1 MAQVA
6 TMGPPLSP
14 RETRRSGRRSAPS
27 GSTSTS
33 KSPDSPS
40 SESAPRLPTVNRSS
54 SSASSRKRTKQ
65 EDLEDPLDDSHKNGS
80 NGTSNSVP
88 PLQNGNGR
96 TKRKGK
102 EKEKPVL
109 NLAIDS
115 IIAEGEQADVVLEL
129 SADPDAE
136 EEEQGVT
143 RCVCGNA
150 GIPPSLSYPFIL
162 PYHTK
167 PPLGADSSSR
177 TRSLGDSNPH
187 GEGDRDGRQHQRL
200 SPDHPPSRTPV
211 PDRVPAPTSV
221 THSHISVINSSRT
234 QLLTFF
240 SQFTGDDD
248 ESAGEFF
255 VQCEMCNVWQHG
267 QCMGIRNEDAVKADH
282 YFCEQCRPDLH
293 VELLKYAAAAS
304 TSFHSLMTG
313 PNVYLGDSLSGPG
326 TVTHPPIPIQPV
338 LPGTASPALILR
350 PIKNPRNGETP

>member
-40 SESAPRLPTVNRSS
+40 SESAPRLPVVNRSS

-65 EDLEDPLDDSHKNGS
+65 DDLDDPPDDPHKNGS
-80 NGTSNSVP
+80 NGTPNGAP

-115 IIAEGEQADVVLEL
+115 IMAEGEQADIVLEL
-129 SADPDAE
+129 NGDPDAE

-150 GIPPSLSYPFIL
+150 GIPPSLPSPLIISYDGQ
-162 PYHTK
+162 
-167 PPLGADSSSR
+167 PPLGVDFSSG
-177 TRSLGDSNPH
+177 TRPF
-187 GEGDRDGRQHQRL
+187 E
-200 SPDHPPSRTPV
+200 T
-211 PDRVPAPTSV
+211 
-221 THSHISVINSSRT
+221 
-234 QLLTFF
+234 
-240 SQFTGDDD
+240 TGLI
-248 ESAGEFF
+248 G
-255 VQCEMCNVWQHG
+255 G
-267 QCMGIRNEDAVKADH
+267 
-282 YFCEQCRPDLH
+282 
-293 VELLKYAAAAS
+293 S
-304 TSFHSLMTG
+304 TAMVANIG
-313 PNVYLGDSLSGPG
+313 
-326 TVTHPPIPIQPV
+326 
-338 LPGTASPALILR
+338 A
-350 PIKNPRNGETP
+350 